1 MLLLIDIGNTNI
13 TVGVSDNSQL
23 VADWRISTRDG
34 TTADEFWVLLRMLFD
49 SGSISL
55 DSIQGLGLSSVVP
68 SMTSIV
74 EHLVQRRLNIPFVNV
89 TSDLDFGLEVRCE
102 NPQTVGADRLC
113 NAVSGYRRYGGP
125 LVVVDFGTATTFD
138 VVSGDGGY
146 LGGIIAPGPETT
158 IATLHAAAA
167 KLPAVELLFP
177 KSLIGTNTESSMQ
190 SGIMFGGVA
199 MIDGLNRKLKKE
211 LGKNTRII
219 ATGGLANVFFPQL
232 ETVEAVEPTLTLDG
246 LRIIFQRCAPASKPA
261 G

>member
-1 MLLLIDIGNTNI
+1 MLLLVDIGNTNI
-13 TVGVSDNSQL
+13 TVGVSDNNQL

-89 TSDLDFGLEVRCE
+89 TSGLDFGLEVRCE
-102 NPQTVGADRLC
+102 HPQTVGADRLC

-167 KLPAVELLFP
+167 KLPTVELLFP

>member
-13 TVGVSDNSQL
+13 TVEISDNSQL
-23 VADWRISTRDG
+23 VADWRVSTREG
-34 TTADEFWVLLRMLFD
+34 TTADEFWVLLRMLLD
-49 SGSISL
+49 SGRINI

-68 SMTSIV
+68 RVTSIV
-74 EHLVQRRLNIPFVNV
+74 EHLVQHQLKVPFVNV
-89 TSDLDFGLEVRCE
+89 TSDLDLGLEVRCD

-138 VVSGDGGY
+138 VISEDGGY

-167 KLPAVELLFP
+167 KLPTVELLFP
-177 KSLIGTNTESSMQ
+177 KSLIGKDTESSMQ
-190 SGIMFGGVA
+190 SGIMFGSVA
-199 MIDGLNRKLKKE
+199 MIDGLNRQLKQE
-211 LGKNTRII
+211 LGTNTRII

-246 LRIIFQRCAPASKPA
+246 LGIIFEKCARLGKATD
-261 G
+261 